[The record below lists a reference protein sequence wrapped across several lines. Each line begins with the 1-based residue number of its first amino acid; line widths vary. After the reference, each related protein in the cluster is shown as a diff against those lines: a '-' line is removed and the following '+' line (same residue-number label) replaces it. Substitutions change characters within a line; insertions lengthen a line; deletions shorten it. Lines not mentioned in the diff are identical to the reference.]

1 MSLVRPSLFAL
12 AALVL
17 SFAVSQPAAA
27 LVNIPQIARAVDPV
41 ILVTGTRVDDMTPEM
56 RTAYIRGLQEELATH
71 DYHPGP
77 ADGIMGPMTRGA
89 IRHYQR
95 DAGLEV
101 DGVATKDLLDHL
113 KFALPTVYAKP
124 PPEPDQLVLEAQ
136 IRLQEM
142 GYYRGSLDGQI
153 GPETREAARAF
164 RYDAGLPVSSSVDE
178 DLIEW
183 LSEPQPAPGQSDMPE
198 SADVTDEVSPEPLLE
213 GQEEPLIVA
222 PPPAE

>member
-1 MSLVRPSLFAL
+1 MSFVRPTLFAL
-12 AALVL
+12 AALAL
-17 SFAVSQPAAA
+17 SFAASQPAAA
-27 LVNIPQIARAVDPV
+27 LINIPQIARAADPV
-41 ILVTGTRVDDMTPEM
+41 ILVTGTRVEDMTPQM
-56 RTAYIRGLQEELATH
+56 RTAYIRGIQEELAAH

-101 DGVATKDLLDHL
+101 DGVATKELLDHL
-113 KFALPTVYAKP
+113 KFALPKVYAKP

-142 GYYRGSLDGQI
+142 GYYRGPLDGQI

-164 RYDAGLPVSSSVDE
+164 RYDTGLPVSSSVDE

-183 LSEPQPAPGQSDMPE
+183 LSEPQPAPGQSDIPE
-198 SADVTDEVSPEPLLE
+198 SADVTDEVSPEPLPE

>member
-1 MSLVRPSLFAL
+1 MSLVRPTFLAL
-12 AALVL
+12 AALAL
-17 SFAVSQPAAA
+17 LFTASQPAPAQ
-27 LVNIPQIARAVDPV
+27 VEEPEFARPADPATP
-41 ILVTGTRVDDMTPEM
+41 VTGTRVDDMTPQM
-56 RTAYIRGLQEELATH
+56 RTAYIRGIQEELAAH

-77 ADGIMGPMTRGA
+77 ADGIMGPMTRDA

-101 DGVATKDLLDHL
+101 HGVATKELLDHL
-113 KFALPTVYAKP
+113 KFALPKVYASP
-124 PPEPDQLVLEAQ
+124 PPELDQVVLEAQ
-136 IRLQEM
+136 IHLQEM
-142 GYYRGSLDGQI
+142 GYYRGPLDGQI

-183 LSEPQPAPGQSDMPE
+183 LSEPQPAPGQSDIPE